1 MIGQRLGPY
10 EITAQIGEGGM
21 GLVYRAKDFQLGRE
35 VALKV
40 LPEGFTQDAER
51 LARFE
56 REAKLLAS
64 LNHPNIAQIYGLE
77 TSGGSP
83 ALVMELVEGPTLA
96 DRLAQGSLSIDESLS
111 IARQIAEALEEAHE
125 KGIIHRDLKP
135 QNVKA
140 SIEGKVKVLDFG
152 LAKAMDPAG
161 AASGSSPGVPSG
173 GAVNLTYSPTL
184 TSPAI
189 GGTLAGVILGTAA
202 YMAPEQ
208 ARGGSVDKRADIW
221 AFGVVL
227 WEMLTGRRL
236 FASDTVSD
244 TLAGVLKTEIDLDA
258 LPAAT
263 PPAVRRLL
271 RRLLERNPKNRL
283 HDIADARI
291 ALQEIAAGDAS
302 AEGTGEA
309 VASGPRWARVAG
321 ALVAVAVATAAA
333 TWWLAARRPSPEP
346 AGHEPVLRLELPLP
360 GQYPMDF
367 VGGQP
372 LGLEQTALDLSQDGS
387 RLVYVTK
394 SSDFSGIVALDL
406 DSGEH
411 RLLAGTAGA
420 YRPAISPDGRWVAFL
435 ADGRL
440 KRIPYA
446 GGGVDDLAAAPVAF
460 DLFWGRDGKL
470 YWLGQEGDVAWRMA
484 PALGSPVETLM
495 KSCGC
500 TMVREGPEPGE
511 LILVRRGGGVARV
524 DRDGRA
530 TPLDIEGG
538 DVRVLRDGVLLYTGS
553 GRLMA
558 ARSAGGG
565 DVGQPQAVLDG
576 LRTSTLGTGQFA
588 VSGNGTLVYVGG
600 GDVRRARLV
609 IRDPSGSERTL
620 PFEAFTYGALD
631 SSPDGSRIVVGNSD
645 ASPRLRVLDVASG
658 TTQFI
663 DAASP
668 PLGPTFSPDGA
679 HVDAAVR
686 VGEGWQVVEYA
697 IASAAPPKVLASS
710 PHRLY
715 PGGWSH
721 DGRYLVMGESGEGQS
736 WLSIWDRQ
744 GGELKHL
751 ISSADTLL
759 WAPVFSPDDRYVAYT
774 AVGATGSEVYVM
786 PFPGGD
792 QRWLVSAGTGEEP
805 QWHRDG
811 SRLVFRR
818 GRSWYGVSYRDR
830 GTFTFGAPQLLFEG
844 PYLNISGLEFRI
856 LADGSALL
864 LRSESGGESVDRLT
878 VAVNWLDEV
887 QRKLGRGSAP

>member
-1 MIGQRLGPY
+1 MIGTKLGSY

-21 GLVYRAKDFQLGRE
+21 GRVYKAKDSRLGRE

-40 LPEGFTQDAER
+40 LPEGLTQDAER

-111 IARQIAEALEEAHE
+111 VARQVAEALEEAHE

-140 SIEGKVKVLDFG
+140 SPEGKVKVLDFG
-152 LAKAMDPAG
+152 LAKAMEPAG
-161 AASGSSPGVPSG
+161 AAGG
-173 GAVNLTYSPTL
+173 GAVNLTHSPTL
-184 TSPAI
+184 TSPAL
-189 GGTLAGVILGTAA
+189 GTVQGVIVGTAA
-202 YMAPEQ
+202 YMSPEQ
-208 ARGGSVDKRADIW
+208 ARGRAVDKRADLW

-227 WEMLTGRRL
+227 WEMLNGRRL
-236 FASDTVSD
+236 FEGETVSD
-244 TLAGVLKTEIDLDA
+244 TLAAVLRADVDFDA

-263 PPAVRRLL
+263 PPALRRLL

-291 ALQEIAAGDAS
+291 LLQEVEAGAGP
-302 AEGTGEA
+302 EEA
-309 VASGPRWARVAG
+309 DGVASGWRRARLAG
-321 ALVAVAVATAAA
+321 ALLVVAMATAAA
-333 TWWLAARRPSPEP
+333 TWWLAARRPAPAP
-346 AGHEPVLRLELPLP
+346 AGHDPVLRLELPLP
-360 GQYPMDF
+360 SRYPIDF
-367 VGGQP
+367 IGGQP
-372 LGLEQTALDLSQDGS
+372 LGLEQTALDVSQDGS

-394 SSDFSGIVALDL
+394 STGFSGIVALDL
-406 DSGEH
+406 DSGDH
-411 RLLAGTAGA
+411 RPLAGTAGA
-420 YRPAISPDGRWVAFL
+420 YRPVLSPDGQWVAFL

-446 GGGVDDLAAAPVAF
+446 GGGVDDLAAAPVAS
-460 DLFWGRDGKL
+460 DLSWGRDGKL

-495 KSCGC
+495 TSCGC
-500 TMVREGPEPGE
+500 AIVRQGPEPGE
-511 LILVRRGGGVARV
+511 LILVRKRGGVVRV
-524 DRDGRA
+524 DRDGHE
-530 TPLDIEGG
+530 TPLGIEGG
-538 DVRVLRDGVLLYTGS
+538 DVRALRDGILLFTGF

-565 DVGQPQAVLDG
+565 DVGRPQAVLDG

-588 VSGNGTLVYVGG
+588 VSGNGTLVYAGG
-600 GDVRRARLV
+600 GDVRRAHLV
-609 IRDPSGSERTL
+609 IRDRSGSERTL

-631 SSPDGSRIVVGNSD
+631 SSPDGSRIVVGSSD
-645 ASPRLRVLDVASG
+645 ASPRLRVLDVTSG

-663 DAASP
+663 EAAGSP
-668 PLGPTFSPDGA
+668 VGPTFSPDGA
-679 HVDAAVR
+679 HVDAGVR
-686 VGEGWQVVEYA
+686 VGDGWQLVEYA
-697 IASAAPPKVLASS
+697 IASAAPPKILASS

-715 PGGWSH
+715 PGGWSQ
-721 DGRYLVMGESGEGQS
+721 DGRYLALGESGDGQS
-736 WLSIWDRQ
+736 WISIWDRQ
-744 GGELKHL
+744 GGELRRL
-751 ISSADTLL
+751 ISATDALL
-759 WAPVFSPDDRYVAYT
+759 WAPVFSPDDRYIAYT

-792 QRWLVSAGTGEEP
+792 RRWLVSAGTGEEP
-805 QWHRDG
+805 QWRRDA

-818 GRSWYGVSYRDR
+818 GRSWYGVSYEDRD
-830 GTFTFGAPQLLFEG
+830 TFTFGAPQLLFEG
-844 PYLNISGLEFRI
+844 PYLNIGGMEYRI

-864 LRSESGGESVDRLT
+864 LRSESGEESVDRLN
-878 VAVNWLDEV
+878 VVVNWLDEV
-887 QRKLGRGSAP
+887 RRKLVQGSAR